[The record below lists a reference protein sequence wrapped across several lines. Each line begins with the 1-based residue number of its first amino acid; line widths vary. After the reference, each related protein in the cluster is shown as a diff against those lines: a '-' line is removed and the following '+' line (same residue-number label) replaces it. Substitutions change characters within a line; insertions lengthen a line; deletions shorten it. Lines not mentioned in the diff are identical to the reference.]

1 MKAPEY
7 IYRAKVEKVI
17 DGDTIDCLVDLGF
30 NTLTTFRFRII
41 SSNGDYFDT
50 PEVWRPNTESEK
62 KHGEKAK
69 ARAKELL
76 EGKNV
81 VLRSVKKGKY
91 RYLAEVFIDDDV
103 NYADKMIQEGFQKRE
118 TYE

>member
-7 IYRAKVEKVI
+7 RYNAIVEKVV

-30 NTLTTFRFRII
+30 NTNTTVRFRII
-41 SSNGDYFDT
+41 SSSETFDT
-50 PEVWRPNTESEK
+50 PETWRPKTTGEK

-69 ARAKELL
+69 ARAVSLL
-76 EGKNV
+76 ENQEI

-91 RYLAEVFIDDDV
+91 RYLAEVFLPDGS
-103 NYADKMIQEGFQKRE
+103 NYADKMISEGYQKRDS
-118 TYE
+118 YE